1 MASSDSFGD
10 ALAAVDAAHVQADAA
25 AVLDALA
32 ALVDN
37 VSAAD
42 LDRPS
47 GCGDWTVRALLNHV
61 VFENLA
67 HTALA
72 TGGEMPVPDA
82 VRDHLGA
89 DPHAAFH
96 ASAAAART
104 ALTDPDLVTRTFGPM
119 AAPGTFVAQMLVN
132 EQLTHGWDL
141 ARATGQSTDL
151 APAAARRA
159 LPAARAFDGQVPRSD
174 ATYHEER
181 PVPDGATEADRLA
194 AYLGREV

>member
-1 MASSDSFGD
+1 MARKCLADARVAHPLFAPMASSDSFGD

-25 AVLDALA
+25 AALDALA

-47 GCGDWTVRALLNHV
+47 GCGTGRRGLLNHV

-82 VRDHLGA
+82 VHDHLGA
-89 DPHAAFH
+89 DPHEAFR
-96 ASAAAART
+96 ASADAARA

-151 APAAARRA
+151 A
-159 LPAARAFDGQVPRSD
+159 
-174 ATYHEER
+174 
-181 PVPDGATEADRLA
+181 
-194 AYLGREV
+194 AYLGRAV